1 MNNNNSTRG
10 RDMSGAR
17 EQFGSRIG
25 FILAA
30 AGSAVGIG
38 NLVGFPVGAAK
49 NGGGAFL
56 LMYAIFVFAI
66 CLPVMLAEMSVGRH
80 AKKDPLGA
88 YSAISNE
95 SPKWKL
101 AGWLAIATPFMIAVF
116 YMVITVWIFGYLFE
130 AVSGNLD
137 KLANP
142 DTFGIFINS
151 PSIFA
156 YMAVVVGVVY
166 LILQGGVKE
175 GIEKAAKLL
184 MPALFV
190 MLLGLVIFVLTR
202 ENAMAGVEF
211 YIVPD
216 FSKLTASVVNGALSQ
231 AFFSLSL
238 GMGILITYGSYIDK
252 SADVPTSAKL
262 VALTDTA
269 VAFTAGLMILPAIFS
284 FNPEINPDEL
294 SESSVGMIF
303 TYLPNIFLALQD
315 SIGYL
320 GASFVASLFFLLV
333 FFAAITSLVSIFE
346 VPVAAL
352 MDEKGVSRKWAL
364 ASLGSIMIV
373 LAILSALSF
382 GKVEFLTQFMHYAGV
397 DKSLFDVI
405 IDVFYET
412 ILPLNGLLI
421 CIFVIYRWKSA
432 NFNASLEEG
441 SDGYK
446 GSWFEKY
453 VDVSLKTFIP
463 LILLVIFVNTVAVK
477 YFGFSVF
484 G

>member
-1 MNNNNSTRG
+1 
-10 RDMSGAR
+10 MSGAR

-56 LMYAIFVFAI
+56 LMDAIFGFAI

-252 SADVPTSAKL
+252 RADVPTSAKL